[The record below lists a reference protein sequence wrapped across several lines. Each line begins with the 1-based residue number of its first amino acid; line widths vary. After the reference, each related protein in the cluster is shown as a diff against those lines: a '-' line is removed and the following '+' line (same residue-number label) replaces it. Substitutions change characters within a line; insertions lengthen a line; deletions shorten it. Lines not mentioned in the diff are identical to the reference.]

1 MTEKSI
7 HTLLIE
13 DNPNDVIL
21 LRRNLSTNQ
30 SDQFK
35 LTVCENLKDGL
46 LLIEQEEFDV
56 ILLDLSLPGSSGLET
71 FTSVHT
77 RTSTIP
83 IIVLTGLADEE
94 MAILAV
100 RLGAQDYLVKDHVD
114 HYLLVRAIHYAIE
127 RKKTEARMLQYQK
140 QLRSLAS
147 ELSLAEERE
156 RRRIATELHD
166 HIGQN
171 LAISKIKLGLIR
183 ESASTPKIAGA
194 LEEIYKLIDQTIQ
207 FTRSLT
213 FELSPP
219 VLYEFGFEAAVEW
232 LAERIQEQYQ
242 IQIQIQNDQKLKPL
256 SDDVRVLLFQGVRE
270 LLINV
275 VKHAHTKRA
284 AVRIMRQGHNINVL
298 VEDYGKGFDV
308 AGMDTNCIKPGGF
321 GLFNIR
327 ERLKHF
333 GGNVMIDSAPDQG
346 TRITLIVPLQDINSS
361 NTTTSNN
368 TNVGDGNAAFQKDE
382 ASSLR

>member
-1 MTEKSI
+1 MTENLI
-7 HTLLIE
+7 HILLIE
-13 DNPNDVIL
+13 DNSDDVVL
-21 LRRNLSTNQ
+21 LKRKLGDDRFNR
-30 SDQFK
+30 FK
-35 LTVCENLKDGL
+35 FSVCETLRDGL
-46 LLIEQEEFDV
+46 LLLEQSRFDV

-71 FTSVHT
+71 FTSVHSRAT
-77 RTSTIP
+77 TIP

-114 HYLLVRAIHYAIE
+114 CYLLTRAIRYAIE
-127 RKKTEARMLQYQK
+127 RKKAEIKMLDYQK

-183 ESASTPKIAGA
+183 ESAATTKFAGP
-194 LEEIYKLIDQTIQ
+194 LEEIHKLIDQTIR

-219 VLYEFGFEAAVEW
+219 VLYEFGLEAAIEW
-232 LAERIQEQYQ
+232 LAERIQDQYD
-242 IQIQIQNDQKLKPL
+242 IQVHIENDQQDKPL
-256 SDDVRVLLFQGVRE
+256 SDDVRVLLFQAVRE

-275 VKHAHTKRA
+275 VKHAQSKRVSVQIA
-284 AVRIMRQGHNINVL
+284 KQGQNIRL
-298 VEDYGKGFDV
+298 QVEDFGKGFDV
-308 AGMDTNCIKPGGF
+308 ATMESNTAKPSGF
-321 GLFNIR
+321 GIFNIR

-333 GGNVMIDSAPDQG
+333 GGSVEIKSAPSQG
-346 TRITLIVPLQDINSS
+346 TRVTLMVPLKSHTNEISAREENISS
-361 NTTTSNN
+361 ETSEIS
-368 TNVGDGNAAFQKDE
+368 FMP
-382 ASSLR
+382 

>member
-183 ESASTPKIAGA
+183 ESASTPKM
-194 LEEIYKLIDQTIQ
+194 E
-207 FTRSLT
+207 
-213 FELSPP
+213 
-219 VLYEFGFEAAVEW
+219 
-232 LAERIQEQYQ
+232 
-242 IQIQIQNDQKLKPL
+242 
-256 SDDVRVLLFQGVRE
+256 
-270 LLINV
+270 
-275 VKHAHTKRA
+275 
-284 AVRIMRQGHNINVL
+284 
-298 VEDYGKGFDV
+298 
-308 AGMDTNCIKPGGF
+308 
-321 GLFNIR
+321 
-327 ERLKHF
+327 
-333 GGNVMIDSAPDQG
+333 
-346 TRITLIVPLQDINSS
+346 
-361 NTTTSNN
+361 
-368 TNVGDGNAAFQKDE
+368 
-382 ASSLR
+382 

>member
-1 MTEKSI
+1 MTENSI
-7 HTLLIE
+7 NILLIE
-13 DNPNDVIL
+13 DNPDDVVL
-21 LRRNLSTNQ
+21 LKRKLSSNKF
-30 SDQFK
+30 DRFI
-35 LTVCENLKDGL
+35 LTVRENLMDGL
-46 LLIEQEEFDV
+46 LLLEQTQFDI
-56 ILLDLSLPGSSGLET
+56 ILLDLSLPGSTGLET
-71 FTSVHT
+71 FTSVHS

-94 MAILAV
+94 MAVLAV

-114 HYLLVRAIHYAIE
+114 HYLLVRAIQYAIE
-127 RKKTEARMLQYQK
+127 RKKLETRMIQYQK
-140 QLRSLAS
+140 QLRTLAS

-183 ESASTPKIAGA
+183 EATSSTKFAGP
-194 LEEIYKLIDQTIQ
+194 LEEIYKLIDQTIR

-232 LAERIQEQYQ
+232 LAERVQDQYNIQVTIE
-242 IQIQIQNDQKLKPL
+242 NDQKPKPL
-256 SDDVRVLLFQGVRE
+256 NDDVRVLLFQAVRE

-275 VKHAHTKRA
+275 VKHAQSKRA
-284 AVRIMRQGHNINVL
+284 LIRITRHGHNINVL
-298 VEDYGKGFDV
+298 VEDYGKGFDASSTDASAV
-308 AGMDTNCIKPGGF
+308 NPGGF

-333 GGNVMIDSAPDQG
+333 GGNVVIDSAPGQG
-346 TRITLIVPLQDINSS
+346 TRITLTVPLKDKDQLNEIDIR
-361 NTTTSNN
+361 
-368 TNVGDGNAAFQKDE
+368 E
-382 ASSLR
+382 ESLRPKENSNASFLL